1 MKKMRDMKKIL
12 LSIEYDDVSRLDWIR
27 RNRGITSRSDFI
39 RDIIKNYLKYQKAPT
54 QRLHKDMF
62 GKFAHL
68 YKENFDSLNIQT
80 IVKE

>member
-1 MKKMRDMKKIL
+1 MRDMKKIL

-39 RDIIKNYLKYQKAPT
+39 RDIIKDYLKYQKAPT

-68 YKENFDSLNIQT
+68 YGEGFDSLE
-80 IVKE
+80 VKPVVKK